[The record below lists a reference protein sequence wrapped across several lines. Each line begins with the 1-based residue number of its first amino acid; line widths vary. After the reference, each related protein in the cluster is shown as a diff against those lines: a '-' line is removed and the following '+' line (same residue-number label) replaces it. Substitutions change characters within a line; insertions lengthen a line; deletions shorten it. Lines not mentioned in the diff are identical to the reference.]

1 MILSQNICKIT
12 HILEL
17 FDNKKKYGDNKDN
30 ENNNLLNAYVLDLS
44 IHFSHLILTVLQNG
58 QHLTFIEEKTD
69 TPRGQVIDSGLQIE

>member
-30 ENNNLLNAYVLDLS
+30 ENNNLLNLCGGNSGGGNYFYVRICGAQFLLKKYWS
-44 IHFSHLILTVLQNG
+44 LNKWKVRHNFYPQ
-58 QHLTFIEEKTD
+58 EK
-69 TPRGQVIDSGLQIE
+69 